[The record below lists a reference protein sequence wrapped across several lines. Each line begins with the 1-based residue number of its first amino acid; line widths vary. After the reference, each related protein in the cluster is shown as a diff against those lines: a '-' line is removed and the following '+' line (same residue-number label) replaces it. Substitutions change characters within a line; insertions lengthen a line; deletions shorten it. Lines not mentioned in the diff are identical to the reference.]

1 MGMHGIPESGVGHK
15 ARRILAIGMAT
26 ASVIGVGMVLGIQ
39 LATAPQVK
47 ADRAYWTVTGPPCP
61 TATQADLDR
70 IPRPLAQMSD
80 FGEGRFQRISGA
92 VMCVDMTTGLGV
104 VTGTVCQ
111 FNAPRALKVWSKG
124 GAAMFQFPFGQ
135 AATVTVSDD
144 RPPRCVAAA
153 RAGWE

>member
-1 MGMHGIPESGVGHK
+1 MHGIRESGVGRK
-15 ARRILAIGMAT
+15 AQRILTLGMVA
-26 ASVIGVGMVLGIQ
+26 AAVIGVGMVMGIQ
-39 LATAPQVK
+39 LATNPRVK
-47 ADRAYWTVTGPPCP
+47 ADRAYWTVAGPPCP

-80 FGEGRFQRISGA
+80 FGEGRFQRVSGA
-92 VMCVDMTTGLGV
+92 VMCVDMTTDLGV
-104 VTGTVCQ
+104 VTSTVCQ

-124 GAAMFQFPFGQ
+124 GAAMFQFPVGQ

-153 RAGWE
+153 RSDWE